1 VQQVG
6 AIINRAVLLL
16 LSSTTTVTPVPI
28 TPYYLHPP
36 YHQFSRIRIKN
47 DPQLLR
53 MVKIGIRRRSE
64 SMVQQDKLATA
75 AERGRRGEN
84 VVP

>member
-1 VQQVG
+1 
-6 AIINRAVLLL
+6 
-16 LSSTTTVTPVPI
+16 
-28 TPYYLHPP
+28 
-36 YHQFSRIRIKN
+36 
-47 DPQLLR
+47 

>member
-1 VQQVG
+1 
-6 AIINRAVLLL
+6 
-16 LSSTTTVTPVPI
+16 
-28 TPYYLHPP
+28 
-36 YHQFSRIRIKN
+36 
-47 DPQLLR
+47 

-64 SMVQQDKLATA
+64 SMLVQQDKLATA